1 MALNLWRV
9 VLRQGMR
16 LIENHLTLK
25 LSHNWPVIKEL
36 LAGDLKESR
45 QPIDRLL
52 CRADSYRY
60 PRNLLLL
67 RLVKKMFVAAFLF
80 RRTPCPFPYPT
91 LILII
96 ILWESRV
103 ISLLRNVIA
112 RILIGLSRFPFF
124 FPIHPARFLVAMG
137 NANDERETSNF
148 NESSWALIL
157 EASFSRQCHTCH
169 IIDLAIWSLSSETRQ
184 VDKNGFIFSSC

>member
-1 MALNLWRV
+1 VAVAVVLGHSIMALNLWRAI
-9 VLRQGMR
+9 LHQGMR

-36 LAGDLKESR
+36 PAGNFKESR
-45 QPIDRLL
+45 QLIDRSL

-60 PRNLLLL
+60 PRKLLLL
-67 RLVKKMFVAAFLF
+67 KLMKKMFVAAFLF

-91 LILII
+91 LISII

-124 FPIHPARFLVAMG
+124 FPFHPARFLVARG
-137 NANDERETSNF
+137 NVNGERE
-148 NESSWALIL
+148 
-157 EASFSRQCHTCH
+157 
-169 IIDLAIWSLSSETRQ
+169 
-184 VDKNGFIFSSC
+184 